1 MKMKNETW
9 LQKFERE
16 ITRKVKVKNELRN
29 EVDDKINQLRLLE
42 EEIQNT
48 IDDFLSTGQPSQ
60 GDIEWD
66 LLDERINGG
75 K

>member
-1 MKMKNETW
+1 MKNETW
-9 LQKFERE
+9 LQRFERE
-16 ITRKVKVKNELRN
+16 IKRKVKVKNELRN

-75 K
+75 KL

>member
-1 MKMKNETW
+1 MKNETW